1 MWHRR
6 PGQGVDNGTSSP
18 TVGRGIRKNKLGDRP
33 PRLRCV
39 HSCFTISSVMKIQIN
54 FSGEHQL
61 ICVKQQ
67 TVGQM
72 WHIKPNGNNLSLRQ
86 GSQHGNAT
94 SLAPRHVDERQS
106 RRPGSLGVA
115 STGVCLFG
123 LTDQSSLAVSFKS
136 SMRWKRAGV
145 QAEAHIALSEGL
157 PLVT

>member
-6 PGQGVDNGTSSP
+6 PWQGGDNGTSSP

-33 PRLRCV
+33 PRLRCAP
-39 HSCFTISSVMKIQIN
+39 SCFTISSVMKIQIN

-106 RRPGSLGVA
+106 RKPGAWGWYLLEPIFSVSLIKVA
-115 STGVCLFG
+115 WPCL
-123 LTDQSSLAVSFKS
+123 LSH
-136 SMRWKRAGV
+136 RWDGKGPEFRLR
-145 QAEAHIALSEGL
+145 H
-157 PLVT
+157 T